1 MVPFSFWAPSVAVL
15 NQIRLWEMPFCYIIF
30 KEESVRTVKYGSAH
44 VGIKRKDASMV
55 FMKKIIR
62 NGNY

>member
-1 MVPFSFWAPSVAVL
+1 
-15 NQIRLWEMPFCYIIF
+15 MPFCYIIF